1 MQTPDLH
8 LELRPTAR
16 MAPWTLQALH
26 LLELG
31 TADLSDFV
39 EAALLENPLL
49 EREEHP
55 FESTYAATGVHYEDG
70 PLPEPAGEEGDRL
83 DTLPAIL
90 LEQLEAR
97 ALPKPLAALCA
108 YMVELLDDDGYLQ
121 EEDLRHPP
129 SGGGG
134 GQGPPLPGS
143 AADRP
148 AAGAGHLRDPP
159 HSHQVPAANGPAD
172 SLGPPHRSGCT
183 AKK

>member
-90 LEQLEAR
+90 LEQLEAPCR
-97 ALPKPLAALCA
+97 SRWRRSAPIWWSCWTTTATCRRRICA
-108 YMVELLDDDGYLQ
+108 
-121 EEDLRHPP
+121 
-129 SGGGG
+129 
-134 GQGPPLPGS
+134 
-143 AADRP
+143 
-148 AAGAGHLRDPP
+148 
-159 HSHQVPAANGPAD
+159 
-172 SLGPPHRSGCT
+172 T
-183 AKK
+183 